1 MSAACDLTVLLPGM
15 GNGVLRVWGPLLRH
29 PGLRASG
36 VLWVLQEVDLGFSA
50 SRVLPPTDGGAYAL
64 PACF

>member
-1 MSAACDLTVLLPGM
+1 M